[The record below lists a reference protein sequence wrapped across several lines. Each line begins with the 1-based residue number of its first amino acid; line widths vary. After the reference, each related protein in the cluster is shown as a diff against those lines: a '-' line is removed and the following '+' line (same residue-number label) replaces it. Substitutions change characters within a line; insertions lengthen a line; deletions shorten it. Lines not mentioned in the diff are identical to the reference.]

1 MALVDECPGEAGVS
15 GRHRRYHPHMKSSA
29 LLAVTAALAAVISIQ
44 AVGQGPAASRSSPT
58 ADVPRRAGGMPDL
71 SGVWMPPY
79 VPDMTVNRRD
89 QRGYAEPPFSPDDT
103 PQLRQALYAKGNK
116 AELPFTPW
124 GLADWSSYDA
134 ASGDYT
140 GSCFPFG
147 LQRSVNA
154 PYPFQIMQDDRH
166 VAFLFEIN
174 TWHHVVPIT
183 TEFPTQMADNPTW
196 YGYSIGRWDG
206 DTFVVETRGFNGY
219 TRLDTVGHPHSD
231 ALHLTQTFRRLDASR
246 MAYTVTVDDP
256 KTYMRPWTNERTFRL
271 SDGPLM
277 EYSCEENNKSL
288 WEGRIKT
295 WTPPWSRPGR

>member
-1 MALVDECPGEAGVS
+1 
-15 GRHRRYHPHMKSSA
+15 MKLNSTPVVA
-29 LLAVTAALAAVISIQ
+29 AAALAVAVSIHLS
-44 AVGQGPAASRSSPT
+44 AQGPGTASSGSSGP
-58 ADVPRRAGGMPDL
+58 VPRRVDGRPDL
-71 SGVWMPPY
+71 GGVWMPPY

-103 PQLRQALYAKGNK
+103 PQTRLALYAKANK

-124 GLADWSSYDA
+124 GLQDWSTYDA

-154 PYPFQIMQDDRH
+154 PYPFQIVQDDRH
-166 VAFLFEIN
+166 VALLFEIN
-174 TWHHVVPIT
+174 TWHHVIPIT
-183 TEFPTQMADNPTW
+183 SEFPKQTADNPTW

-231 ALHLTQTFRRLDASR
+231 ALHLTQTFTRLDATR
-246 MAYTVTVDDP
+246 MAYTVTIDDP
-256 KTYMRPWTNERTFRL
+256 KTYTKPWTNERTFRL
-271 SDGPLM
+271 HNGPLM

-288 WEGRIKT
+288 WDGRIKT
-295 WTPPWSRPGR
+295 WTPPWAK